1 MQLATVTTRGQ
12 ITIPQMI
19 RNQLRLKT
27 GDKVFFEEKQGKIYI
42 ANASQMALS
51 AIQKQMKGEAEKAG
65 FRTEDDVMA
74 YIKELRA
81 EK

>member
-27 GDKVFFEEKQGKIYI
+27 GDKVFFEEKQGRIYI

-51 AIQKQMKGEAEKAG
+51 AIQNQMKGEAEKAG